1 MHMISGFVQSFWGPR
16 YSVENVPDHDDEL
29 LAHLRTLSAHDA
41 VKTLSF
47 KAKAIK
53 DDAINC
59 EELIEA
65 AKSQLELARYYLTET
80 EDAKVPFSLRA
91 SLHTFVENALSVCD
105 NIISFFNLATL
116 FGGESD
122 QKLYKITALLS
133 SLGMFVPMLLEVI
146 DTSIVHAL
154 LVAMVLLVGA
164 ATFIYPHFSLK
175 PAQIPY
181 GENYTQKYRLGDL
194 QIERGREHYIEK
206 MAAIL
211 SRDLRPKHVLLYGQ
225 PGIGKNELAKSF
237 VHAIET
243 NKIPGFAGKTVI
255 YVNAAEFVK
264 MANPPEGNPFWDI
277 YNAMGRHKEG
287 FVLILDEIHTVVT
300 GKAKEIANK
309 LLSYLN
315 SPSDGFSAVIAIAT
329 EKKFNKMKKVN
340 EAFCNRFE
348 PVKIE
353 NTSQEETISILDR
366 ALLHR
371 RLRPS
376 LEKGAETIE
385 ELYHKVA
392 AAFPDRAEPAMA
404 IKILK
409 SCIEKTSKSQ
419 KIALEQE
426 IEQVKTKLAASLAS
440 RTLNQIS
447 GIGTPGNSDDLQLEL
462 ATLKSRLDEHKSEMD
477 KLFQTK
483 ELLDEVQGKL
493 YRTIVKVQKRVNL
506 KKFSLF
512 SRFSCFLQ
520 QTLAQDAR
528 LAEEKYHIKTTITTQ
543 LIEEAIQEELASA

>member
-1 MHMISGFVQSFWGPR
+1 MQLVFDFVQRFWGPR
-16 YSVENVPDHDDEL
+16 YSVENIPDQDDQL
-29 LAHLRTLSAHDA
+29 LAYIRSLNTHDA
-41 VKTLSF
+41 VKSLSL
-47 KAKAIK
+47 KAKAIPT
-53 DDAINC
+53 DSINPL
-59 EELIEA
+59 ELAES
-65 AKSQLELARYYLTET
+65 AKSQLELARYYLAET
-80 EDAKVPFSLRA
+80 EDAKVPFSLKA
-91 SLHTFVENALSVCD
+91 SLHTFIENALSVCD
-105 NIISFFNLATL
+105 SFISFFNITTF
-116 FGGESD
+116 FGGEAD

-146 DTSIVHAL
+146 DSSIVHMILAGF
-154 LVAMVLLVGA
+154 VLLVGA

-181 GENYTQKYRLGDL
+181 GENYTQKYRLGEL
-194 QIERGREHYIEK
+194 PIERGREHYIEK

-237 VHAIET
+237 VHAIEA
-243 NKIPGFAGKTVI
+243 NKIPGFTGKTVI
-255 YVNAAEFVK
+255 YINAAEFVK

-315 SPSDGFSAVIAIAT
+315 SSSDGFSAVIAIAT
-329 EKKFNKMKKVN
+329 EKKFAKMKKVN
-340 EAFCNRFE
+340 EALVNRFE

-353 NTSQEETISILDR
+353 NTPKEETISILDR

-371 RLRPS
+371 RHRPS
-376 LEKGAETIE
+376 LEKGAETID
-385 ELYHKVA
+385 ELYNKVA

-404 IKILK
+404 IKILR
-409 SCIEKTSKSQ
+409 SCIQKTSLNQ

-447 GIGTPGNSDDLQLEL
+447 GIGTPGNSDDLQLKL
-462 ATLKSRLDEHKSEMD
+462 GVLKSKLDEHKEALKS
-477 KLFQTK
+477 LFHIK
-483 ELLDEVQGKL
+483 DLLDAVQSKL
-493 YRTIVKVQKRVNL
+493 YRTIAKTQTVSNL
-506 KKFSLF
+506 KKFKYF
-512 SRFSCFLQ
+512 SHLTHYLQ
-520 QTLAQDAR
+520 QALIREGQV
-528 LAEEKYHIKTTITTQ
+528 AEENYQIRTTITSQ
-543 LIEEAIQEELASA
+543 LIEEAIAEELAHS